1 MDEQLLKDFLATA
14 QADQYD
20 WEVIMP
26 KFPELADVDLQVLK
40 DYAET
45 AKQNNYD
52 YAITNPLFPELFP
65 QDPLKKK
72 DVTESSGENGSL
84 VSPTITNTSTQTTD
98 ASMLEQNA
106 LQAGTQSGTTVSTLT
121 PPPSV
126 PQTQGTDSITPELMT
141 YEEEFV
147 VPQLNYEYGNQGFIF
162 EESGAFGDSMKV
174 TAENG
179 ETLDVNLDVFLDSTK
194 TKEAAALKDFIV
206 KNKTRRGLNQM
217 ESEYISA
224 QKKFYNEE
232 EVNTAVTKIGEQTL
246 GYVKQVQEY
255 LADKAK
261 LDEEMQALSSLT
273 AQQRSSKG
281 KEISAVMERSKELRE
296 LKKQLLKGQ
305 SVLVNNERN
314 LKVAAGKYFDML
326 AEQGTVGG
334 ASYNRI
340 LKGIGRISA
349 GATSYAVDALV
360 SALPYAGMNPVEYRQ
375 MFVDIA
381 REKGLEVPENFKD
394 MTEDELKEFYSEVAR
409 TEELTTQS
417 TTGQTIKVGEKKIT
431 FGEDIE
437 AAVYDKG
444 KKTVKFSDD
453 VGLGEGQGL
462 LEAIRTG
469 APTLLGDKSVSE
481 QYDQLMSEGFWGGA
495 WLGLMESIPAML
507 APGGAAGMAARTAMM
522 FSQVSDH
529 YDEEMENNPAFKDIT
544 ENERAAF
551 KLPVGMII
559 GALEAIGVRNA
570 LRQSPFLNKL
580 LLRIAG
586 KTPKNVTGKTFN
598 DIVRNE
604 INNMFAKGTIVV
616 TAGGLAEFET
626 GALQEVADI
635 SAKKVYNA
643 FKEKEM
649 FVTPES
655 FSEGVSQV
663 LVAGAQEAVGGFVIG
678 TPGAIVAAA
687 TTQDFTQVDDAT
699 FEMFEILT
707 SQDNSSK
714 FTYAD
719 YKNKVAN
726 PNDKMTKEDAEA
738 EIALFE
744 EVQGLVKQIPTDLS
758 TEQKKKAL
766 GLMLNRK
773 QLEDS
778 KAGKDSS
785 LTQNIDKKI
794 GEIDQQLNNIL
805 FTKEAES
812 VADAIPE
819 MEKNETEV
827 KGSLDPN
834 GLTNEEKSS
843 NRNRYES
850 YSSEN
855 MEVNMFVE
863 DEQGQSSTRKEN
875 DYRYGVRVNKRRSDN
890 NQMQRVESLT
900 QYFKTPEKAKA
911 YAEKIIAKD
920 TKSALKTPTIKTELE
935 EEKGTVIDKGKLSE
949 EQQDIDSFFGEE
961 VEETTETV
969 QSNLSINRAGDVTEK
984 SPETISREN
993 VVIKLA
999 KLGAKSIS
1007 TLLPNTRIILHESN
1021 QEFEKYAAPGRGELI
1036 GDTIHINL
1044 SKATSTT
1051 VPHEIFHAVFLNKIK
1066 TDPRAAEIAEGMMKA
1081 VRKTL
1086 PDNSDLAKRIDAF
1099 ADLYKDVSELQNEER
1114 LAELIG
1120 IMASEYKTLS
1130 KPQKNIVVKFIED
1143 LARALGIDVNIS
1155 EFTKTDA
1162 DVIDLLNTL
1171 ATKVGTGEEI
1181 TEVDVEI
1188 LEDGTNPVGDP
1199 TEIRVPKPR
1208 QQINFKDSYPLS
1220 LVAAQNKIDILSL
1233 IKNINSKKEKVWFW
1247 VADQLGIGEVNGI
1260 LLDAG
1265 PSFALEGDAV
1275 WASSAPV
1282 SKIEKNISIADYLF
1296 IISGSPERSLL
1307 FNKKVYDV
1315 FIENLGEYST
1325 FKSQA
1330 LATNPV
1336 KNIRETLDEFNS
1348 WDDLRN
1354 SPKRKV
1360 FLNAVVDQATK
1371 PNTDFHKLINTLGG
1385 FIDVNDLRDGFY
1397 KENNFSIND
1406 VMLVL
1411 KPTGVREGSK
1421 HSTYKN
1427 EVLGEIVGVP
1437 DAKVNA
1443 FEIMPL
1449 EMVNKYKRQLSV
1461 AEQSQIVAPYGSGI
1475 REIRQ
1480 PRQQRS
1486 IEDVTRLFNMND
1498 RGFIPKTANLSE
1510 LRKAVEAFG
1519 FKAFKSREDRFG
1531 RGGDLFIKQPG
1542 KPRYEPKLPGRRQ
1555 QRSVIDY
1562 VNEGRDA
1569 GFRDELI
1576 IDYLRRVRRLKMKDI
1591 KKVMDIP
1598 AGVTMS
1604 LPESFK
1610 NIKGGA
1616 VAGLKLF
1623 KKIEAFRDKER
1634 KLNKRRKNKLSEAEI
1649 MTKAIE
1655 FLQSQPEYKNEGD
1668 TFVSKG
1674 KVRFKTGIST
1684 QQVLLENDLQK
1695 TLDQRPTQDMAR
1707 RLKLARA
1714 MVTQR
1719 VKGKRD
1725 LQAIKKEVRSFIRK
1739 TLPVDMY
1746 RLSEVKS
1753 LINEVTEA
1761 TEENIENVLDKVLD
1775 LATTKNNKSLDSK
1788 IKKLLNNDFITNRF
1802 GRKVGKSVDQSTRD
1816 RLVAIKKAL
1825 ANKNATEE
1833 EIDKINESLNKQFN
1847 KLLLDPDPSQDVV
1860 NKMIDLQIAININNA
1875 QKLEDTNVY
1884 KTEALD
1890 SALVEL
1896 VGLVGQGRTLLQ
1908 QELDKSAKGY
1918 RDQMSKVYE
1927 AITGQKID
1935 LEADDAKEILEK
1947 QTNVRISER
1956 EKNEVQKRIGTSI
1969 KNIFSKIEEYIFGG
1983 AEAIDGLMDRID
1995 KLPGNVFGGVTQRLV
2010 TDKVDSSTR
2019 VYKERMLGFETLLR
2033 ETLREFYGK
2042 NWESK
2047 SRKFRSKKFEFKDS
2061 NDISRRYTQDQ
2072 MYYLYNQYKDPA
2084 SRAAFENMFGKDYA
2098 RVMKDIENK
2107 LEPEVK
2113 RFADWQVDVYFPM
2126 VYSHY
2131 NKTYQK
2137 IYRTNMPWNQFYA
2150 GRIYRDGITPE
2161 PLDLLANSTVYNTA
2175 ASAASTLLRQNSKAK
2190 ILPMNG
2196 TDALVTYTK
2205 DMEYFAAYAETVRDI
2220 NKIFDNEY
2228 IKSAIRE
2235 IHGDFTLTLIQDM
2248 IKKVAAKG
2256 IQDSKVAQL
2265 LNTMNTAFIF
2275 ARLGLSPVIMIKQL
2289 TSIPTYAADI
2299 GVVNWLKYAAKNKTE
2314 QIKLWKEVRDNSVYM
2329 QDRRNNSILRQ
2340 IESYSESSKSGFLP
2354 QKGLVWAEDF
2364 LMWTTKFGDRMAIM
2378 LGGLPNYSY
2387 YKAEF
2392 KKKNPN
2398 ATEQEAID
2406 HAIIKFERDTKR
2418 TQQSSDLQDKDYT
2431 QSSAFR
2437 SFNMFMTT
2445 PKQYL
2450 RKEIRST
2457 RNLMRK
2463 LKAMDLKAGKG
2474 SFQQNA
2480 ASLLTYHIFMPMLF
2494 QYVTNGMPGL
2504 LSDWDDEDSS
2514 DLLRAAV
2521 IGNLNALIIAGEIIT
2536 NIGESIQGKPWAKE
2550 LTAIPL
2556 YDVINELKNKVF
2568 GFIDAKTPPKQE
2580 KAAYELMEA
2589 IAITIGV
2596 PAYQV
2601 KKALNNYPKLNESK
2615 DYGELIL
2622 RLLNYSDYQI
2632 SGPAKK
2638 NTRNKKKNKMTQREM
2653 KLLFPD
2659 LYKDMQELQ
2668 NPSEIKELEKEL
2680 RELEKEMLEDLYK

>member
-14 QADQYD
+14 QANKYD

-52 YAITNPLFPELFP
+52 YAVTNPLFPELFP

-72 DVTESSGENGSL
+72 DVTESSGKNGSL
-84 VSPTITNTSTQTTD
+84 VSPTITNTPTQTTD
-98 ASMLEQNA
+98 ASVLQQNA
-106 LQAGTQSGTTVSTLT
+106 LQASPRSDTAVSTLT

-126 PQTQGTDSITPELMT
+126 PETEGTESITPELMT

-261 LDEEMQALSSLT
+261 LDEEMAALSSLT

-296 LKKQLLKGQ
+296 LKKQLIKGQ

-340 LKGIGRISA
+340 LKGIGRIAA

-381 REKGLEVPENFKD
+381 REKGLEVPENFKN

-431 FGEDIE
+431 FGEEIE

-469 APTLLGDKSVSE
+469 APTLLGDKNVSE
-481 QYDQLMSEGFWGGA
+481 QYDQLTSEGFWGGA
-495 WLGLMESIPAML
+495 WLGLMESIPAMI

-529 YDEEMENNPAFKDIT
+529 YDEEMENNPEFKDIS

-551 KLPVGMII
+551 KLPVGIVV

-616 TAGGLAEFET
+616 TAAGLAEFET

-714 FTYAD
+714 FTYAE

-726 PNDKMTKEDAEA
+726 PNDKMTKEEAEA

-812 VADAIPE
+812 AADAIPE
-819 MEKNETEV
+819 MEK
-827 KGSLDPN
+827 
-834 GLTNEEKSS
+834 EK
-843 NRNRYES
+843 
-850 YSSEN
+850 
-855 MEVNMFVE
+855 
-863 DEQGQSSTRKEN
+863 
-875 DYRYGVRVNKRRSDN
+875 
-890 NQMQRVESLT
+890 
-900 QYFKTPEKAKA
+900 
-911 YAEKIIAKD
+911 
-920 TKSALKTPTIKTELE
+920 
-935 EEKGTVIDKGKLSE
+935 KGTVIDKGKLSE
-949 EQQDIDSFFGEE
+949 EQQDIDSFFGED

-993 VVIKLA
+993 AVIKLA

-1021 QEFEKYAAPGRGELI
+1021 TEFEKYGGPGRAELI

-1051 VPHEIFHAVFLNKIK
+1051 VPHEIFHAVFLSKIK
-1066 TDPRAAEIAEGMMKA
+1066 TDPRASAIAEGMMKA

-1099 ADLYKDVSELQNEER
+1099 ADSYKDVSELQNEER

-1143 LARALGIDVNIS
+1143 LARVLGIDVNIS

-1171 ATKVGTGEEI
+1171 AVKVGSGQVI
-1181 TEVDVEI
+1181 TQQDVEI
-1188 LEDGTNPVGDP
+1188 LEGDP
-1199 TEIRVPKPR
+1199 
-1208 QQINFKDSYPLS
+1208 
-1220 LVAAQNKIDILSL
+1220 
-1233 IKNINSKKEKVWFW
+1233 
-1247 VADQLGIGEVNGI
+1247 
-1260 LLDAG
+1260 
-1265 PSFALEGDAV
+1265 
-1275 WASSAPV
+1275 AP
-1282 SKIEKNISIADYLF
+1282 
-1296 IISGSPERSLL
+1296 
-1307 FNKKVYDV
+1307 
-1315 FIENLGEYST
+1315 
-1325 FKSQA
+1325 
-1330 LATNPV
+1330 PV
-1336 KNIRETLDEFNS
+1336 KKKGPAR
-1348 WDDLRN
+1348 
-1354 SPKRKV
+1354 
-1360 FLNAVVDQATK
+1360 
-1371 PNTDFHKLINTLGG
+1371 
-1385 FIDVNDLRDGFY
+1385 
-1397 KENNFSIND
+1397 
-1406 VMLVL
+1406 
-1411 KPTGVREGSK
+1411 
-1421 HSTYKN
+1421 
-1427 EVLGEIVGVP
+1427 
-1437 DAKVNA
+1437 
-1443 FEIMPL
+1443 
-1449 EMVNKYKRQLSV
+1449 
-1461 AEQSQIVAPYGSGI
+1461 
-1475 REIRQ
+1475 
-1480 PRQQRS
+1480 RQQRN
-1486 IEDVTRLFNMND
+1486 IEQITQQYNMNTQ
-1498 RGFIPKTANLSE
+1498 GFIPKSANLSQ
-1510 LRKAVEAFG
+1510 LRKIVEPLG
-1519 FKAFKSREDRFG
+1519 FEVLRAKEDQYG
-1531 RGGDLFIKQPG
+1531 RGGGLYLKQNG
-1542 KPRYEPKLPGRRQ
+1542 KRYKPPVQGRRQ

-1634 KLNKRRKNKLSEAEI
+1634 TLNKRRKNKLSEAQI

-1695 TLDQRPTQDMAR
+1695 TLDQRPTEDMAR

-1847 KLLLDPDPSQDVV
+1847 ELLLDADPSQDVV

-1908 QELDKSAKGY
+1908 QELDRSAKGY

-1947 QTNVRISER
+1947 QKNARISER
-1956 EKNEVQKRIGTSI
+1956 EKNEVQKRIGTAI
-1969 KNIFSKIEEYIFGG
+1969 KNIFSKIEEYIFGS

-1995 KLPGNVFGGVTQRLV
+1995 KLPGDVFGGVTQRLV
-2010 TDKVDSSTR
+2010 TDKVDRSTR

-2047 SRKFRSKKFEFKDS
+2047 SRKFRSEKFEFKDS

-2299 GVVNWLKYAAKNKTE
+2299 GAVNWLKYAAKNKTE

-2474 SFQQNA
+2474 SIQQNA

-2521 IGNLNALIIAGEIIT
+2521 IGNLNALIITGEIIT

-2568 GFIDAKTPPKQE
+2568 GFIDAKTPPKKE

-2601 KKALNNYPKLNESK
+2601 KKALNNYPKLTDSK